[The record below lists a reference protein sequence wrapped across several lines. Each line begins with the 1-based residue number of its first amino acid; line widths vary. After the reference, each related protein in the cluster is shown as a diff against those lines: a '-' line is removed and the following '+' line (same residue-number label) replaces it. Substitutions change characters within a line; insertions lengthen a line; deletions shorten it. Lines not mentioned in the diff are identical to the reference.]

1 MIESRLLD
9 PTRTLPL
16 LVAPRTRSPAANVG
30 ELLDWIKT
38 NQAYLDER
46 LLVNGAILFR
56 GFGARSPALFARFT
70 RAVTP
75 RLLDGKEENVPRTK
89 LAAGIYTSTE
99 YPAEYTLS
107 MHSEYSYS
115 HAWPAR
121 LYFCCIIAAR
131 EQGETPI
138 VDTREVLRS
147 LDPEVVAEFARK
159 KIMYSRNLHDGQG
172 FGLSWQAAFQT
183 TERAAVEQYC
193 RDLQIQCTWT
203 ATGVNLKQTLDGI
216 IRHPVTGEAVWFNQ
230 APQFHPSDYPP
241 AIYQSVL
248 ATYKHESE
256 LPQNVC
262 FGDGTAIGVAALAH
276 IRETMQ
282 HKAMRFPWQEGDIL
296 MIDNVL
302 VAHGRMPFVGP
313 RRILVAMSDA

>member
-1 MIESRLLD
+1 MIETRLLHPD
-9 PTRTLPL
+9 RALPL
-16 LVAPRTRSPAANVG
+16 LVTPKPGEALGLG
-30 ELLDWIKT
+30 ELLDWIAA
-38 NQAYLDER
+38 NRGHLDER
-46 LLVNGAILFR
+46 MLVNGAILFR
-56 GFGARSPALFARFT
+56 GFAVRSPALFAHFT
-70 RAVTP
+70 RAVAP
-75 RLLDGKEENVPRTK
+75 RLLDGKEENVPRTR

-121 LYFCCIIAAR
+121 LYFCCIVAAR

-138 VDTREVLRS
+138 VDNREVLRS
-147 LDPEVVAEFARK
+147 LDPEVVAEFERK
-159 KIMYSRNLHDGQG
+159 RITYLRNLHDGRG
-172 FGLSWQAAFQT
+172 FGLSWQTAFQT
-183 TERAAVEQYC
+183 TEWAVVEQYC
-193 RDLQIQCTWT
+193 REYHIECTWT
-203 ATGVNLKQTLDGI
+203 ASGINLKQTLDAV
-216 IRHPVTGEAVWFNQ
+216 IRHPKTGDAVWFNQ

-241 AIYQSVL
+241 AIYQSLL
-248 ATYKHESE
+248 AAYKQESE

-262 FGDGTAIGVAALAH
+262 FGDGTAIDVKALAH

-282 HKAMRFPWQEGDIL
+282 QKAVRFPWQEGDVL

>member
-1 MIESRLLD
+1 MIETRLLH
-9 PTRTLPL
+9 PERTLPL
-16 LVAPRTRSPAANVG
+16 LVSPGDGAASGIG
-30 ELLDWIKT
+30 ELLDWI
-38 NQAYLDER
+38 AAHRAHVDER
-46 LLVNGAILFR
+46 MLVNGAILFR
-56 GFGARSPALFARFT
+56 GFAVKSPALFARFT
-70 RAVTP
+70 RAMSP
-75 RLLDGKEENVPRTK
+75 RLLDGKEENVPRTR

-115 HAWPAR
+115 HAWPSR
-121 LYFCCIIAAR
+121 LYFCCIIAPR

-138 VDTREVLRS
+138 VDNREVLRS
-147 LDPEVVAEFARK
+147 LDPAIVAEFERK
-159 KIMYSRNLHDGQG
+159 KVMYLRNLHDGRG
-172 FGLSWQAAFQT
+172 FGLPWQTAFQT
-183 TERAAVEQYC
+183 TEWSVVEQYC
-193 RDLQIQCTWT
+193 REHHIECTWT
-203 ATGVNLKQTLDGI
+203 STGVHLRQVLDAVI
-216 IRHPVTGEAVWFNQ
+216 HHPRTGEPVWFNQ

-241 AIYQSVL
+241 AIYQSLL
-248 ATYKHESE
+248 AAYKQESE

-262 FGDGTAIGVAALAH
+262 FGDGSPIDVQALAH

-282 HKAMRFPWQEGDIL
+282 SKAVRFPWQEGDVL